1 VQYTLCSVHCPGGE
15 RAAAAESPEEG
26 EHRLT
31 ALCQVITRL
40 LFTLPPTTCPPSYY
54 LSSILLLVL
63 PPYYLSS
70 IPTFCPP
77 QENPQKEK
85 TQLPTQKRSA
95 PLPSFSQVHLYLVLA
110 ADKCEGSPY
119 EEMALYY
126 PQPNQVVQTSCTARI
141 YTESPFIIPPSY
153 NKNSIRK
160 M

>member
-1 VQYTLCSVHCPGGE
+1 MQCAVYIVQCTLSRRRESSSSRVPGGRRAPPHCSVPGDHQ
-15 RAAAAESPEEG
+15 A
-26 EHRLT
+26 
-31 ALCQVITRL
+31 
-40 LFTLPPTTCPPSYY
+40 TLHPPSYY
-54 LSSILLLVL
+54 LSSLLLLVL
-63 PPYYLSS
+63 HPYYLSS

-85 TQLPTQKRSA
+85 TQLPTQKRSV
-95 PLPSFSQVHLYLVLA
+95 PFPSFSQVHLYLVLA